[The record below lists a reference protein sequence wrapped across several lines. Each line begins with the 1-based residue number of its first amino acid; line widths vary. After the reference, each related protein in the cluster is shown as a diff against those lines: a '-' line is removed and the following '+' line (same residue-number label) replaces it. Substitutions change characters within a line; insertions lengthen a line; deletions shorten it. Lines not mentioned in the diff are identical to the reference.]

1 MPFDQKYRQSK
12 ERAGRLNQWLTFYTP
27 VFTRTATG
35 GDRVQWVEWRTCKG
49 HVKNISGH
57 EAVDADRPV
66 AVNSKGFTIRTLS
79 TPGINETM
87 MLKHAN
93 QFYLI
98 GRIDTSE
105 DSPRNFYTEIT
116 ATRRDT
122 SASPVE
128 FLSNAMYMDYAEKF
142 ANVTAAYVTVTA
154 GTLPDIT
161 DRTAAEIHQLLHVYR
176 SGLRLTYGNT
186 TDDGFSINN
195 STNRITPVLSFAGE
209 NVLVFQYAAT

>member
-1 MPFDQKYRQSK
+1 MQNARTYRREPTGS
-12 ERAGRLNQWLTFYTP
+12 RNQWLTFYTP

-49 HVKNISGH
+49 QVKNISGN
-57 EAVDADRPV
+57 EAVDADRSV
-66 AVNSKGFTIRTLS
+66 AVNTKGFTILTLS

-87 MLKHAN
+87 MLKHDG
-93 QFYLI
+93 QYYEIKRL
-98 GRIDTSE
+98 DKSE
-105 DSPRNFYTEIT
+105 QLPRNQYTEIT

-161 DRTAAEIHQLLHVYR
+161 ERTAAEIHQLLHVYR

-209 NVLVFQYAAT
+209 NVLVHQYAAT